1 MFQRFRFYKID
12 ILLWFITWLF
22 FLKESI
28 VETTGCSLFRLVQ
41 CGWSCNNTFENQFK
55 GFAIGWSRTKKS
67 VTPYHKPIYIIY
79 IIFYVYYWEHVFSQ
93 YIIYIDTIFCTT
105 AMMHRRSVKLS
116 NLQVA
121 ALLTIGIPPIVS
133 RGCMSWGLVY
143 ERPFYNSSSFN
154 NEGFWYQESN
164 WS

>member
-79 IIFYVYYWEHVFSQ
+79 NILCILLRTCFFTIYYIHRYHILHHRHDASSIGQAKQSASCRTLDNW
-93 YIIYIDTIFCTT
+93 DTSNCVPW
-105 AMMHRRSVKLS
+105 MHEWRVGIWKTF
-116 NLQVA
+116 LQ
-121 ALLTIGIPPIVS
+121 L
-133 RGCMSWGLVY
+133 
-143 ERPFYNSSSFN
+143 E
-154 NEGFWYQESN
+154 
-164 WS
+164 